1 MIDVWVRHV
10 DVCWF
15 CVAEHEGRLV
25 ATALARSRK
34 EALLAIQRCLPA
46 GAPCRFPDQP
56 SPFAVATVAMLARLE
71 RGDESDKR
79 FELSAEYLPEPAFS
93 VLRAAAAIPIGYVST
108 YGDIAA
114 VGHTNARVAGG
125 LMAHNPL
132 YPLVPCHRVVGHD
145 MSLVG
150 YTGRSTFLALRA
162 KLDRLRAEARG
173 FAEERVIE
181 SAGGLRVVPV
191 ERVIARAEP
200 EIKATEQQLTLW

>member
-10 DVCWF
+10 DACWF
-15 CVAEHEGRLV
+15 GVAEHEGRLV
-25 ATALARSRK
+25 ATVLARSRN
-34 EALLAIQRCLPA
+34 EAVLDIRRCLPA

-56 SPFAVATVAMLARLE
+56 SEFAVATAAMLARLE
-71 RGDESDKR
+71 RGDESDKH
-79 FELSAEYLPEPAFS
+79 FELSAEYVPEPAFS
-93 VLRAAAAIPIGYVST
+93 VLRAAAAIPHGYVST

-114 VGHTNARVAGG
+114 VGHTNARVVGG

-132 YPLVPCHRVVGHD
+132 YPIVACHRVVGHD

-173 FAEERVIE
+173 FSEERVIE

-200 EIKATEQQLTLW
+200 EIKAAEQQLTLW